1 MNINPLEI
9 ARHASR
15 IDELSINTI
24 RFLSADAVQKANSGH
39 PGAPMGAAPMA
50 YVLWDRFLQH
60 HPEDPKWPGRDRFVL
75 SAGHASMLLYSLL
88 HLTGYNLPI
97 DQLRQFRQWD
107 SITPGH
113 PEHGLTPGVE
123 ATTGPLGQGV
133 ANGVGMAMAERILGN
148 TYNKPGHEIVDHYT
162 YAILS
167 DGDLE
172 EGVAYEAASL
182 AGTLGLGKLIY
193 LYDDNGISI
202 EGDTDITFLDDI
214 HARFRSCGWQVLG
227 PVDGLDLDAID
238 RAIRQGQSCKQKPT
252 LIIVTTTIG
261 YGSPSKAGTG
271 SAHGEPLGDHELDQ
285 SRQALGWDLPPFDI
299 PDEVIAH
306 TRSAIQR
313 GRRLQSAWKTRFE
326 AYRREYP
333 TEATAF
339 ESDVN
344 GELPEGWDKGLEE
357 LLGTFTSPVAT
368 RAVSGKAI
376 NAIANCLPRL
386 VGGSADLAPSNN
398 TNMSGRGDF
407 GPENHAGRNLHFG
420 VREHAMGSIAN
431 GMALHGGVSPYT
443 GTFLIFSDY
452 MRPAIRLAALSK
464 LPVIFVFTHD
474 SIGLGEDG
482 PTHQPIS
489 QLMGMR
495 LIPNLTV
502 IRPADPDETI
512 EAWRIAASSLSRPT
526 ALALTRQV
534 VPPLSTVGGDN
545 VAAGNVS
552 KGAYILRD
560 RTGDPEILL
569 IGTGSEVQLA
579 LSAAMILEQ
588 EAWKVRVVSM
598 PSWELF
604 ADQSKE
610 YQESV
615 IPPLVRARVSVEA
628 GTPLGW
634 ERHIGLDGE
643 IIGLDRFGA
652 SAPGSTLMKNLGFT
666 AENVAEASR
675 RVLGTNQAL

>member
-1 MNINPLEI
+1 MNINPLAI

-24 RFLSADAVQKANSGH
+24 RFLSADAVQNANSGH

-133 ANGVGMAMAERILGN
+133 ANGVGMAIAERMLGN

-202 EGDTDITFLDDI
+202 EGDTDIAFSDDI

-238 RAIRQGQSCKQKPT
+238 HAIRQGQSCKQKPT

-261 YGSPSKAGTG
+261 YGSPNKAGTG
-271 SAHGEPLGDHELDQ
+271 SAHGEPLGDDELDQ

-326 AYRREYP
+326 AYSREYP
-333 TEATAF
+333 IEATAF

-344 GELPEGWDKGLEE
+344 GELPEGWDKDLEE

-489 QLMGMR
+489 QLMAMR

-526 ALALTRQV
+526 ALALTRQM
-534 VPPLSTVGGDN
+534 VPSLSAVGGDR

-588 EAWKVRVVSM
+588 EGTKVRVVSM

-615 IPPLVRARVSVEA
+615 LPRLVRARVSVEA
-628 GTPLGW
+628 GTSLGW

-652 SAPGSTLMKNLGFT
+652 SAPGSTLMKKLGFT

-675 RVLGTNQAL
+675 RVLRAN